1 MRFRPAIFIA
11 FVFAQFFFKLYNNGG
26 NQKLKAWSFQLRKNY
41 FCTLNIERPRTHQN
55 SITISLIHPVVL
67 KKAFERS
74 QRFDCNVLYSF
85 ENFGYIFMSQND
97 DESQNQLFN
106 HILYPNRLANHISF
120 ILYMCVM
127 QPIEFCNLLTVIRS
141 TTDHL

>member
-1 MRFRPAIFIA
+1 MTTKKKNLRTAAKFTKPKPHFCPAKFLCALRDRELGGGESPSIPPPLK
-11 FVFAQFFFKLYNNGG
+11 FFPL
-26 NQKLKAWSFQLRKNY
+26 
-41 FCTLNIERPRTHQN
+41 
-55 SITISLIHPVVL
+55 SLIHPVVL
-67 KKAFERS
+67 KKSFERS
-74 QRFDCNVLYSF
+74 QRFDCNVLHAF

-106 HILYPNRLANHISF
+106 HILYSNRLANHISF

-127 QPIEFCNLLTVIRS
+127 QPIEFCNLLTAIRS